1 VKKLTRGISR
11 ATENVNLVSRARSD
25 IALDFRENAVCSV
38 NQFFIETP
46 VYTFTLPDLT
56 IYPGK
61 NQVNLVLCSL
71 GINHINNLFV
81 FLIDSLMQAYRAQC
95 SDSVNCLNS

>member
-1 VKKLTRGISR
+1 M
-11 ATENVNLVSRARSD
+11 
-25 IALDFRENAVCSV
+25 DFKENAVCSV

-61 NQVNLVLCSL
+61 CRKELNLMCFSCEVSL
-71 GINHINNLFV
+71 INSSFW
-81 FLIDSLMQAYRAQC
+81 SLSSGYADA
-95 SDSVNCLNS
+95 SI